1 MTRDSITLA
10 GSRLFEGLTA
20 DELEVVAARMRPR
33 ELEAG
38 EQLCAAGEPSDRIW
52 LITGGLVNWTAGTTA
67 GGGEIELRM
76 RKGDVI
82 GAQDAITGTE
92 RTATVAA
99 STITHALELD
109 ATDLLELAERFPRI
123 LINVI
128 HTQRERLFRAS
139 AQSAALFSATARSSS
154 KRGEEIGIVAGRSLK
169 SVVNQLVV
177 AARLA
182 SPRPVTVADRS
193 LSFAGA
199 LTESD
204 ELASQ
209 SDTVLIPSELDPETL
224 GVLLDEVDRVVALVG
239 NGEEAAGLGRIAAAA
254 EGRQLEIILVSDEAR
269 EASQMWQP
277 GTLERVVR
285 DCPRQDGFPLSG
297 QDLAWIARHLTRTKL
312 GVALGAGGAK
322 GYAHVGF
329 LQVLEE
335 AGYPVDYA
343 GGSSI
348 GGFVATQLALGYD
361 ARAINTRFRE
371 AFNEEAVAKLFSSPL
386 VGTAGMERLTD
397 LLKRVTDERS
407 FSHTVIPLAILAVD
421 LTERAPVAQRTG
433 PLWQALLAALSV
445 AGVFPT
451 QERDGH
457 RLIDAIAL
465 VPVPT
470 AAVLEDGADIVVS
483 VNLLGAETLKAWP
496 GVVDE
501 PEQEPKKARRR
512 GPLDTILE
520 AMDLSQLDT
529 SARHAAL
536 ADVVITPRFG
546 PAEWRDFHLADRFLE
561 AGRQAAL
568 EQLPALQA
576 LARPIDLEATRRE
589 ASIA

>member
-1 MTRDSITLA
+1 MARDPALGRSNLFA
-10 GSRLFEGLTA
+10 GL
-20 DELEVVAARMRPR
+20 DEEQLEEVAARMRAR
-33 ELEAG
+33 TF
-38 EQLCAAGEPSDRIW
+38 AAGEELCRAGERSDRIW
-52 LITGGLVNWTAGTTA
+52 LITGGLVHWTAGTTA

-82 GAQDAITGTE
+82 GAQDAITETE
-92 RTATVAA
+92 RTATVVA
-99 STITHALELD
+99 STRAATLELD
-109 ATDLLELAERFPRI
+109 RTAFLELAERFPRI
-123 LINVI
+123 LVNVI
-128 HTQRERLFRAS
+128 QTQRERLFRAS

-154 KRGEEIGIVAGRSLK
+154 NRGEEIGIIAGPSLK
-169 SVVNQLVV
+169 PVVNQLIA

-182 SPRPVTVADRS
+182 GPRPVTVADRS

-199 LTESD
+199 LTASD

-209 SDTVLIPSELDPETL
+209 SDTVLIPSELDPDTL

-239 NGEEAAGLGRIAAAA
+239 NGDEAGRLGHVAAAA
-254 EGRQLEIILVSDEAR
+254 EGRRLEIVLVSDEAR
-269 EASQMWQP
+269 EASQLWHP
-277 GTLERVVR
+277 GTLELVVR
-285 DCPRQDGFPLSG
+285 ECARQPGFPLADA
-297 QDLAWIARHLTRTKL
+297 DLAWIARHLTRTKL

-329 LQVLEE
+329 LQVLEG
-335 AGYPVDYA
+335 AGYTVDYA

-348 GGFVATQLALGYD
+348 GGFVATQLALGHD
-361 ARAINTRFRE
+361 AAAIDARFRE
-371 AFNEEAVAKLFSSPL
+371 AFSAENVAKLFSSPL
-386 VGTAGMERLTD
+386 VGSAGLETLTGM
-397 LLKRVTDERS
+397 LKQATDQRF
-407 FSHTVIPLAILAVD
+407 FSHTTIPLVIMAADLADRV
-421 LTERAPVAQRTG
+421 PVGQRRG
-433 PLWQALLAALSV
+433 PLWEALLAGLSV

-470 AAVLEDGADIVVS
+470 AAVLEDGADIVAA
-483 VNLLGAETLKAWP
+483 VNLLGGEGLERWP
-496 GVVDE
+496 GLSE
-501 PEQEPKKARRR
+501 PEPEPQKRRRR
-512 GPLDTILE
+512 GPLDTMLE

-561 AGRQAAL
+561 AGRAAAL

-576 LARPIDLEATRRE
+576 LSRPVDLAAARRK
-589 ASIA
+589 ASLV